1 MRDLFTFYGIP
12 SPQRKDKTNT
22 NLLEQKIVNSF
33 GSDEFFINKAIGWS
47 LRNYS
52 RTNLVWVI
60 NFIIKYR
67 ILMNKLSIKEASK
80 YL

>member
-33 GSDEFFINKAIGWS
+33 GNDEFFINKAG
-47 LRNYS
+47 
-52 RTNLVWVI
+52 V
-60 NFIIKYR
+60 
-67 ILMNKLSIKEASK
+67 
-80 YL
+80 